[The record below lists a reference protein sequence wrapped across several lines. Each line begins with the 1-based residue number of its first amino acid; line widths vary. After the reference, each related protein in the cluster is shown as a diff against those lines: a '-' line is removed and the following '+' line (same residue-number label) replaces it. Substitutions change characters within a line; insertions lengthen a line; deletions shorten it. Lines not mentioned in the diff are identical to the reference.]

1 MNYVKMAS
9 PYKVSRQNESR
20 KFQMRFYI
28 LFRKKFL
35 KSETKK
41 YKKEFYNK
49 NEKNFPICFI

>member
-9 PYKVSRQNESR
+9 PYKVSRKNESR
-20 KFQMRFYI
+20 KFQMRFYM
-28 LFRKKFL
+28 LFRKNFL

-41 YKKEFYNK
+41 YKKEFCNK